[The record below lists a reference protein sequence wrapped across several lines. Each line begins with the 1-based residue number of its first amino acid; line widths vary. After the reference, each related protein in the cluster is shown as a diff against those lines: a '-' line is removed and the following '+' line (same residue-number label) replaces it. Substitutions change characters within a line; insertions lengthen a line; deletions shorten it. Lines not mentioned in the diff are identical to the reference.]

1 MIAVTTLAD
10 SGPGSLRAALEATGP
25 RIVVFRVAGTI
36 ALTSPIS
43 IRSPYLTVAG
53 QSAPGQ
59 GITVRGA
66 PLLLRTHDVVLRYLR
81 LRPGDDTPVNPE
93 KLDGLTIL
101 DTDKN
106 AVHDIVID
114 HVSSTWSVDETMGAW
129 YGPTDITISWSL
141 LAEGLAH
148 STHLKDNGTCCD
160 LHSMGSLIGPQTR
173 RLSMHHNVFAH
184 NNGRNPHLLGGVS
197 GEIVNN
203 LVFDWG
209 YAATELEPLR
219 GRMRVDVIGNVYVP
233 GELSYPAPRGIT
245 VFGPVQDAQIY
256 VHDNLG
262 PLRTTGDEPDWDIVQ
277 LDRVDRREVRSAQRV
292 SPGSGLVPDT
302 SVGLEDLL
310 LDAVGAVAPVR
321 DAIDAR
327 IIASIVGRDS
337 GLVDSPSDV
346 GGYLTV
352 APASPPADS
361 DADGMPDDWETAASL
376 NAGDSS
382 DADDDADGDGYT
394 NVEEYL
400 NGLVMS

>member
-1 MIAVTTLAD
+1 MRGLAGIAWTLAGALAVTTLAALPAAGHVREGSVGQTRAATSLPAFPGAAGFGSTTPGGRGGAVIAVTTLAD
-10 SGPGSLRAALEATGP
+10 SGPGSLRAAVEATGP

-219 GRMRVDVIGNVYVP
+219 GRMRVDVIGNVYVYMDSNH
-233 GELSYPAPRGIT
+233 LSRT
-245 VFGPVQDAQIY
+245 Y
-256 VHDNLG
+256 VESLSDDFAAAWA
-262 PLRTTGDEPDWDIVQ
+262 RE
-277 LDRVDRREVRSAQRV
+277 VDR
-292 SPGSGLVPDT
+292 
-302 SVGLEDLL
+302 
-310 LDAVGAVAPVR
+310 
-321 DAIDAR
+321 
-327 IIASIVGRDS
+327 
-337 GLVDSPSDV
+337 
-346 GGYLTV
+346 
-352 APASPPADS
+352 
-361 DADGMPDDWETAASL
+361 
-376 NAGDSS
+376 
-382 DADDDADGDGYT
+382 
-394 NVEEYL
+394 
-400 NGLVMS
+400 